1 MKKIEIHFFS
11 ERTGKSRTVRFSL
24 MRLLWWSVGC
34 VLAIGAYFWFS
45 PLELWNHLMDGKIIE
60 LYGQN
65 HELRRHVTKTRSA
78 SKTAEKE
85 LSEISL
91 ALDSALNQN
100 AGELAS
106 KAKDRDSGSSSE
118 SFTATYATY
127 RALRDSLAADSAL
140 ASRIPVLHPLRN
152 HDAVTR
158 HFGLLRDHFTERT
171 LPHFGVDFFAEEG
184 DTVIAPGA
192 GTVTEVAKERGFG
205 LSLKIAHTGHVET
218 FYAHLSR
225 ALVSKGAP
233 VRRGEP
239 IAIVGASGY
248 TEGPGLHYEVHYDGA
263 PVNPEDYFI
272 TQ

>member
-1 MKKIEIHFFS
+1 
-11 ERTGKSRTVRFSL
+11 
-24 MRLLWWSVGC
+24 
-34 VLAIGAYFWFS
+34 
-45 PLELWNHLMDGKIIE
+45 MDGKIVE

-65 HELRRHVTKTRSA
+65 HELRQHVSNTRDA
-78 SKTAEKE
+78 SKSAEKE
-85 LSEISL
+85 LSKISL

-100 AGELAS
+100 AGELS
-106 KAKDRDSGSSSE
+106 REKKDQNAVSPSE
-118 SFTATYATY
+118 SFAATYVTY
-127 RALRDSLAADSAL
+127 RALRDSLVADSVT
-140 ASRIPVLHPLRN
+140 ASQLPILHPLRN
-152 HDAVTR
+152 HDAITR

-192 GTVTEVAKERGFG
+192 GTIIGVSKERGFG
-205 LSLKIAHTGHVET
+205 LSLKISHNAHVET

-225 ALVSKGAP
+225 ALVRKGAS

-248 TEGPGLHYEVHYDGA
+248 TEGPGLHYEVHYNGK
-263 PVNPEDYFI
+263 PINPEDYFI